1 MASLRNC
8 KVRIDSI
15 AEINPAR
22 LDKSF
27 RHLNIKYVDI
37 GNVDRGCIKGFEEL
51 RLEDSP
57 SRAQRLARDN
67 DFIIS
72 TVRPGNRSY
81 AYIKTP
87 DENMVFSTGFAVI
100 RAIKCDPRYLY
111 YVLTSDLTI
120 NYLASIADSKSAYP
134 SINPSDIG
142 EIEISLP
149 PLETQR
155 EIAHIL
161 GTLDD
166 KIELNRKM
174 SKTLEEMAQ
183 TLYKHWF
190 IDFEFPN
197 EEGKPYK
204 SSGGKMKD
212 SELGPIPSMMEL
224 HMLSDIVEI
233 NPYRSLP
240 KGTNAPYLDMSS
252 VPQEGFYTYINT
264 LREYTSGTK
273 FINGDT
279 LVAKITP
286 CLENGK
292 TTIIGCLKEGQVAW
306 GSSEFYVLRPKGKI
320 PPLFAYML
328 ARNNDFRN
336 HLINSMTGSSG
347 RQRVPLS
354 SISNYSLPS
363 HSIDS
368 MLFEQY
374 NERVSKTYT
383 LIMGYMLQNEIL
395 DMIKKSII
403 DRLISSNLNSEA
415 TPSPQRF

>member
-1 MASLRNC
+1 MVNMGELFSNGRIHDIVMELVEVQAKENHYLLEYGDLLFARQSLVKEGAGKC
-8 KVRIDSI
+8 SI
-15 AEINPAR
+15 FLGSEKPTTFEGHIIRAR
-22 LDKSF
+22 LDRSKADPLFYYYYFNSEIGK
-27 RHLNIKYVDI
+27 LNMSRIVEQVAAAGI
-37 GNVDRGCIKGFEEL
+37 RG
-51 RLEDSP
+51 
-57 SRAQRLARDN
+57 
-67 DFIIS
+67 
-72 TVRPGNRSY
+72 
-81 AYIKTP
+81 
-87 DENMVFSTGFAVI
+87 
-100 RAIKCDPRYLY
+100 
-111 YVLTSDLTI
+111 SDLAE
-120 NYLASIADSKSAYP
+120 L
-134 SINPSDIG
+134 
-142 EIEISLP
+142 EIPYI
-149 PLETQR
+149 PLKTQR